1 MGQSTGQ
8 GQAADLQK
16 MQAQH
21 ATDLFS
27 VGGPGMQ
34 LALSS
39 FLNDLGAPGSIP
51 SSVSSAFDKINTL
64 TNTQYQNE
72 EAAAPSTIAQQMK
85 SSGYRGAA
93 GAQQSSADATLAQL
107 EKNRLSALNTNQI
120 NETNQ
125 ALSTQQ
131 YDLSQI
137 FGLISGTTSASNMFA
152 GNALGATGYNNAN
165 PLGGAASGALSGAAG
180 GASLGPWGALIG
192 GLAGGAAGYFGSGG
206 GR

>member
-1 MGQSTGQ
+1 MGQSAGQ
-8 GQAADLQK
+8 GQAADIQK

-21 ATDLFS
+21 ATDLFQ

-39 FLNDLGAPGSIP
+39 FISDLGQPGQIP
-51 SSVSSAFDKINTL
+51 ESVKSAFDKINTL
-64 TNTQYQNE
+64 TNTQFSNE

-93 GAQQSSADATLAQL
+93 GAQDQSANATLAQL
-107 EKNRLSALNTNQI
+107 EKNRLGALNTNQI

-137 FGLISGTTSASNMFA
+137 FGIVSGTTNASNMFA

-180 GASLGPWGALIG
+180 GASLGPWGALVG
-192 GLAGGAAGYFGSGG
+192 GVAGGAAGYFSGG